1 MRESVRGGRYRDG
14 MTVRGSVARLVLVGI
29 AALAAA
35 CTSGGSDQP
44 QAGATQTAAAPTATS
59 SAASPT
65 PTPTPN
71 LPGGCDQMLP
81 FTDLDQALG
90 RPLFGQSRYVLGVAE
105 PSIGRTGRVTCQ
117 FGLAANGRG
126 PALLEV
132 GVSTYKDAD
141 SAASRVAATVAA
153 LRAGALSQK
162 TATVAG
168 QPATMI
174 GTKADYNLVVAQGDR
189 TVAVTLSRKL
199 AGVKLDSAAVGVA
212 ERVLAN
218 WGQ

>member
-1 MRESVRGGRYRDG
+1 MRRGRYGDR
-14 MTVRGSVARLVLVGI
+14 MTVRSSVARSGCVLVLVGI

-35 CTSGGSDQP
+35 CSSGGSARS
-44 QAGATQTAAAPTATS
+44 QAGATQTAAPTPTR
-59 SAASPT
+59 SAAAPT

-81 FTDLDQALG
+81 FTDLDHALG
-90 RPLFGQSRYVLGVAE
+90 RPLFGPSRYVLGVAE

-117 FGLAANGRG
+117 FGLQPNGRG
-126 PALLEV
+126 AAPLEV

-141 SAASRVAATVAA
+141 SANERVAATVAA
-153 LRAGALSQK
+153 LRSTATSQRS
-162 TATVAG
+162 ATVAG
-168 QPATMI
+168 QQAVLI
-174 GTKADYNLVVAQGDR
+174 GTKKDNNLVVAQGDR
-189 TVAVTLSRKL
+189 TVAVTIARTLHVAS
-199 AGVKLDSAAVGVA
+199 LDKAAVGVA

>member
-1 MRESVRGGRYRDG
+1 VCGGRYRDR
-14 MTVRGSVARLVLVGI
+14 MTVRGSVARLVLVGV
-29 AALAAA
+29 AALTAA
-35 CTSGGSDQP
+35 CTSGGSDQS
-44 QAGATQTAAAPTATS
+44 QAGASQTAAAPTATS

-71 LPGGCDQMLP
+71 LPAGCDQLLP

-90 RPLFGQSRYVLGVAE
+90 RPLFGQSRYVVGVAE
-105 PSIGRTGRVTCQ
+105 PKIGRTGRVTCQ

-141 SAASRVAATVAA
+141 SATDRIAATVAA
-153 LRAGALSQK
+153 LRANATSQK
-162 TATVAG
+162 TASVAG
-168 QPATMI
+168 QDATMI
-174 GTKADYNLVVAQGDR
+174 GTKTDYNLVVAQGDR

-199 AGVKLDSAAVGVA
+199 KGVKLDNAAVAVA

>member
-1 MRESVRGGRYRDG
+1 M
-14 MTVRGSVARLVLVGI
+14 LVGI

-35 CTSGGSDQP
+35 CSSGGSARS
-44 QAGATQTAAAPTATS
+44 QAGATQTAAPTPTG
-59 SAASPT
+59 SAAAPT

-81 FTDLDQALG
+81 FTDLDHALG
-90 RPLFGQSRYVLGVAE
+90 RPLFGPSRYVLGVAE

-117 FGLAANGRG
+117 FGLQPNGRG
-126 PALLEV
+126 AAPLEV

-141 SAASRVAATVAA
+141 SANERVAATVAA
-153 LRAGALSQK
+153 LRSTATSQRS
-162 TATVAG
+162 ATVAG
-168 QPATMI
+168 QQAVLI
-174 GTKADYNLVVAQGDR
+174 GTKKDNNLVVAQGDR
-189 TVAVTLSRKL
+189 TVAVTIARTLHVAS
-199 AGVKLDSAAVGVA
+199 LDKAAVGVA

>member
-1 MRESVRGGRYRDG
+1 MRRGRFGDR
-14 MTVRGSVARLVLVGI
+14 MTVRSSVARSGSVLVLVGI

-35 CTSGGSDQP
+35 CSSGGSARS
-44 QAGATQTAAAPTATS
+44 QAGATQTAAPTPTG
-59 SAASPT
+59 SAAAPT

-81 FTDLDQALG
+81 FTDLDHALG
-90 RPLFGQSRYVLGVAE
+90 RPLFGPSRYVLGVAE

-117 FGLAANGRG
+117 FGLQPNGRG
-126 PALLEV
+126 AAPLEV

-141 SAASRVAATVAA
+141 SANERVAATVAA
-153 LRAGALSQK
+153 LRSTATSQRS
-162 TATVAG
+162 ATVAG
-168 QPATMI
+168 QQAVLI
-174 GTKADYNLVVAQGDR
+174 GTKKDNNLVVAQGDR
-189 TVAVTLSRKL
+189 TVAVTIARTLHVAS
-199 AGVKLDSAAVGVA
+199 LDKAAVGVA

>member
-1 MRESVRGGRYRDG
+1 MRAGRYGDR

-29 AALAAA
+29 AALTAA
-35 CTSGGSDQP
+35 CTSGGSDQS
-44 QAGATQTAAAPTATS
+44 QAGATKTTAAPTATR

-81 FTDLDQALG
+81 FSDLDQALG
-90 RPLFGQSRYVLGVAE
+90 RPLFGQSRFVLGVAE

-126 PALLEV
+126 PAMLEV
-132 GVSTYKDAD
+132 GVSTYKDAA
-141 SAASRVAATVAA
+141 SAADRVAATVAA
-153 LRAGALSQK
+153 LRATATSQK

-168 QPATMI
+168 QDATMI
-174 GTKADYNLVVAQGDR
+174 GTKTDYNLVVAQDDR

-199 AGVKLDSAAVGVA
+199 TGVKLDTAAVAVA

-218 WGQ
+218 WGR

>member
-1 MRESVRGGRYRDG
+1 VCGGRYRDR
-14 MTVRGSVARLVLVGI
+14 MTVRGSVARLVLVGV
-29 AALAAA
+29 AALTAA
-35 CTSGGSDQP
+35 CTSGGSDQS
-44 QAGATQTAAAPTATS
+44 QAGASQTAAAPTATS
-59 SAASPT
+59 SATSPT

-71 LPGGCDQMLP
+71 LPAGCDQLLP

-90 RPLFGQSRYVLGVAE
+90 RPLFGQSRYVVGVAE
-105 PSIGRTGRVTCQ
+105 PKIGRTGRVTCQ

-141 SAASRVAATVAA
+141 SATDRIAATVAA
-153 LRAGALSQK
+153 LRANATSQK
-162 TATVAG
+162 TASVAG
-168 QPATMI
+168 QDATMI
-174 GTKADYNLVVAQGDR
+174 GTKTDYNLVVAQGDR

-199 AGVKLDSAAVGVA
+199 KGVKLDNAAVAVA

>member
-1 MRESVRGGRYRDG
+1 MRRGRYGDR
-14 MTVRGSVARLVLVGI
+14 MTVRSSVARSGCVLVLVGI

-35 CTSGGSDQP
+35 CSSGGSSRS
-44 QAGATQTAAAPTATS
+44 QAGATQTAAPTPTG
-59 SAASPT
+59 SAAAPT

-81 FTDLDQALG
+81 FTDLDHALG
-90 RPLFGQSRYVLGVAE
+90 RPLFGPSRYVLGVAE

-117 FGLAANGRG
+117 FGLQPNGRG
-126 PALLEV
+126 AAPLEV

-141 SAASRVAATVAA
+141 SANERVAATVAA
-153 LRAGALSQK
+153 LRSTATSQRS
-162 TATVAG
+162 ATVAG
-168 QPATMI
+168 QQAVLI
-174 GTKADYNLVVAQGDR
+174 GTKKDNNLVVAQGDR
-189 TVAVTLSRKL
+189 TVAVTIARTLHVAS
-199 AGVKLDSAAVGVA
+199 LDKAAVGVA

>member
-1 MRESVRGGRYRDG
+1 MRRGRYGDR
-14 MTVRGSVARLVLVGI
+14 MTVRSSVARSGCVLVLVGI

-35 CTSGGSDQP
+35 CSSGGSARS
-44 QAGATQTAAAPTATS
+44 QAGATQTAAPTPTR
-59 SAASPT
+59 SAAAPT

-81 FTDLDQALG
+81 FTDLDHALG
-90 RPLFGQSRYVLGVAE
+90 RPLFGPSRYVLGVAE

-117 FGLAANGRG
+117 CGLQPNGRG
-126 PALLEV
+126 AAPLEV

-141 SAASRVAATVAA
+141 SANERVAATVAA
-153 LRAGALSQK
+153 LRSTATSQRS
-162 TATVAG
+162 ATVAG
-168 QPATMI
+168 QQAVLI
-174 GTKADYNLVVAQGDR
+174 GTKKDNNLVVAQGDR
-189 TVAVTLSRKL
+189 TVAVTIARTLHVAS
-199 AGVKLDSAAVGVA
+199 LDKAAVGVA

>member
-1 MRESVRGGRYRDG
+1 MRRGRYGDR
-14 MTVRGSVARLVLVGI
+14 MTVRSSVARSGSVLVLVGI

-35 CTSGGSDQP
+35 CSSGGSARS
-44 QAGATQTAAAPTATS
+44 QAGATQTPAPTPTRSAAA
-59 SAASPT
+59 PT

-81 FTDLDQALG
+81 FTDLDHALG
-90 RPLFGQSRYVLGVAE
+90 RPLFGPSRYVLGVAE

-117 FGLAANGRG
+117 FGLQPNGRG
-126 PALLEV
+126 AAPLEV

-141 SAASRVAATVAA
+141 SANERVAATVAA
-153 LRAGALSQK
+153 LRSTATSQRS
-162 TATVAG
+162 ATVAG
-168 QPATMI
+168 QQAVLI
-174 GTKADYNLVVAQGDR
+174 GTKKDNNLVVAQGDR
-189 TVAVTLSRKL
+189 TVAVTIARTLHVAS
-199 AGVKLDSAAVGVA
+199 LDKAAVGVA

>member
-1 MRESVRGGRYRDG
+1 
-14 MTVRGSVARLVLVGI
+14 MTVRAAGLALVLLAGF
-29 AALAAA
+29 AAA

-44 QAGATQTAAAPTATS
+44 QAAASASSPPAAAGSS
-59 SAASPT
+59 SATPT

-71 LPGGCDQMLP
+71 LPGGCDQILP

-90 RPLFGQSRYVLGVAE
+90 RPLFGQTRFVKGVAE
-105 PSIGRTGRVTCQ
+105 PGIGRTGRVTCQ
-117 FGLAANGRG
+117 YGLAANGRG

-141 SAASRVAATVAA
+141 SAASRISASVAA
-153 LRAGALSQK
+153 LRANATSQK

-168 QPATMI
+168 QQATMV
-174 GTKADYNLVVAQGDR
+174 GTKTDYNLVVAQGDR

-199 AGVKLDSAAVGVA
+199 TGVKLDSAAVHVA
-212 ERVLAN
+212 DRVLAN

>member
-1 MRESVRGGRYRDG
+1 
-14 MTVRGSVARLVLVGI
+14 VLVGV
-29 AALAAA
+29 AALTAA
-35 CTSGGSDQP
+35 CTSGGSDQS
-44 QAGATQTAAAPTATS
+44 QAGASQTAAAPTATS

-71 LPGGCDQMLP
+71 LPAGCDQLLP

-90 RPLFGQSRYVLGVAE
+90 RPLFGQSRYVVGVAE
-105 PSIGRTGRVTCQ
+105 PKIGRTGRVTCQ

-141 SAASRVAATVAA
+141 SATDRIAATVAA
-153 LRAGALSQK
+153 LRANATSQK
-162 TATVAG
+162 TASVAG
-168 QPATMI
+168 QDATMI
-174 GTKADYNLVVAQGDR
+174 GTKTDYNLVVAQGDR

-199 AGVKLDSAAVGVA
+199 KGVKLDNAAVAVA

>member
-1 MRESVRGGRYRDG
+1 
-14 MTVRGSVARLVLVGI
+14 MTVRSSVARSGCVLVLVGI

-35 CTSGGSDQP
+35 CSSGGSARS
-44 QAGATQTAAAPTATS
+44 QAGATQTAAPTPTG
-59 SAASPT
+59 SAAAPT

-81 FTDLDQALG
+81 FTDLDHALG
-90 RPLFGQSRYVLGVAE
+90 RPLFGPSRYVLGVAE

-117 FGLAANGRG
+117 FGLQPNGRG
-126 PALLEV
+126 AAPLEV

-141 SAASRVAATVAA
+141 SANERVAATVAA
-153 LRAGALSQK
+153 LRSTATSQRS
-162 TATVAG
+162 ATVAG
-168 QPATMI
+168 EQAVLI
-174 GTKADYNLVVAQGDR
+174 GTKKDNNLVVAQGDR
-189 TVAVTLSRKL
+189 TVAVTIARTLHVAS
-199 AGVKLDSAAVGVA
+199 LDKAAVGVA

>member
-1 MRESVRGGRYRDG
+1 
-14 MTVRGSVARLVLVGI
+14 MTVRAAGLALVLLAG
-29 AALAAA
+29 LAAA

-44 QAGATQTAAAPTATS
+44 QAAASASSPPAAAGSS
-59 SAASPT
+59 SATPT

-71 LPGGCDQMLP
+71 LPGGCDQILP

-90 RPLFGQSRYVLGVAE
+90 RPLFGQTRFVKGVAE
-105 PSIGRTGRVTCQ
+105 PGIGRTGRVTCRY
-117 FGLAANGRG
+117 GLAANGRG

-141 SAASRVAATVAA
+141 SAAERIAATVAA
-153 LRAGALSQK
+153 LRGSATSQK
-162 TATVAG
+162 IATVAG
-168 QPATMI
+168 QQATMI

-189 TVAVTLSRKL
+189 TVAITLSRKL
-199 AGVKLDSAAVGVA
+199 TGVKLDTAAVQVA
-212 ERVLAN
+212 DRVLAN

>member
-1 MRESVRGGRYRDG
+1 MRRGRYGDR
-14 MTVRGSVARLVLVGI
+14 MTVRSSVARSGRVLALVGI
-29 AALAAA
+29 AALTAA
-35 CTSGGSDQP
+35 CSSGGSDRS
-44 QAGATQTAAAPTATS
+44 QAGATQTAAAPTPTG
-59 SAASPT
+59 SAAAPT

-90 RPLFGQSRYVLGVAE
+90 RPLFGPSRYVLGVAE

-117 FGLAANGRG
+117 FGLQPNGRG
-126 PALLEV
+126 GAPLEV

-141 SAASRVAATVAA
+141 SANERVAATVAA
-153 LRAGALSQK
+153 LRSAATSQRS
-162 TATVAG
+162 ATVAG
-168 QPATMI
+168 QQAVLI
-174 GTKADYNLVVAQGDR
+174 GTKKDNNLVVAQGDR
-189 TVAVTLSRKL
+189 TVAVTIARTLHVAS
-199 AGVKLDSAAVGVA
+199 LDKAAVGVA

>member
-1 MRESVRGGRYRDG
+1 
-14 MTVRGSVARLVLVGI
+14 MTVRSSVARSGCVLVLVGI

-35 CTSGGSDQP
+35 CSSGGSARS
-44 QAGATQTAAAPTATS
+44 QAGATQTAAPTPTG
-59 SAASPT
+59 SAAAPT

-81 FTDLDQALG
+81 FTDLDHALG
-90 RPLFGQSRYVLGVAE
+90 RPLFGPSRYVLGVAE

-117 FGLAANGRG
+117 FGLQPNGRG
-126 PALLEV
+126 AAPLEV

-141 SAASRVAATVAA
+141 SANERVAATVAA
-153 LRAGALSQK
+153 LRSTATSQRS
-162 TATVAG
+162 ATVAG
-168 QPATMI
+168 QQAVLI
-174 GTKADYNLVVAQGDR
+174 GTKKDNNLVVAQGDR
-189 TVAVTLSRKL
+189 TVAVTIARTLHVAS
-199 AGVKLDSAAVGVA
+199 LDKAAVGVA

>member
-1 MRESVRGGRYRDG
+1 
-14 MTVRGSVARLVLVGI
+14 MTVRGSGARLVLVGI
-29 AALAAA
+29 AAITAA

-44 QAGATQTAAAPTATS
+44 QAGAAGTSAPPAATS

-65 PTPTPN
+65 PTPTPD

-90 RPLFGQSRYVLGVAE
+90 RPLFGQSRFVLGVAQ
-105 PSIGRTGRVTCQ
+105 PAIGRTGRVTCQ
-117 FGLAANGRG
+117 YGLAANGRG

-132 GVSTYKDAD
+132 GVSTYKDAG
-141 SAASRVAATVAA
+141 SATSRVSATVAA
-153 LRAGALSQK
+153 LRSAATSQK

-168 QPATMI
+168 QQATMI
-174 GTKADYNLVVAQGDR
+174 GTKSDYNLVVAQGDR

-199 AGVKLDSAAVGVA
+199 TGVKLDNAAVAVA

>member
-1 MRESVRGGRYRDG
+1 MRRGRYGDR
-14 MTVRGSVARLVLVGI
+14 MTVRSSVARSGSVLVLVGI

-35 CTSGGSDQP
+35 CSSGGSARS
-44 QAGATQTAAAPTATS
+44 QAGATQTAAPTPTG
-59 SAASPT
+59 SAAAPT

-81 FTDLDQALG
+81 FTDLDHALG
-90 RPLFGQSRYVLGVAE
+90 RPLFGPSRYVLGVAE

-117 FGLAANGRG
+117 FGLQPNGRG
-126 PALLEV
+126 AAPLEV

-141 SAASRVAATVAA
+141 SANERVAATVAA
-153 LRAGALSQK
+153 LRSTATSQRS
-162 TATVAG
+162 ATVAG
-168 QPATMI
+168 EQAVLI
-174 GTKADYNLVVAQGDR
+174 GTKKDNNLVVAQGDR
-189 TVAVTLSRKL
+189 TVAVTIARTLHVAS
-199 AGVKLDSAAVGVA
+199 LDKAAVGVA

>member
-153 LRAGALSQK
+153 LRAGATSQK
-162 TATVAG
+162 TARRW
-168 QPATMI
+168 PA
-174 GTKADYNLVVAQGDR
+174 
-189 TVAVTLSRKL
+189 SR
-199 AGVKLDSAAVGVA
+199 
-212 ERVLAN
+212 RP
-218 WGQ
+218 

>member
-1 MRESVRGGRYRDG
+1 
-14 MTVRGSVARLVLVGI
+14 MTVRSSVARSGSVLVLVGI

-35 CTSGGSDQP
+35 CSSGGSARS
-44 QAGATQTAAAPTATS
+44 QAGATQTAAPTPTG
-59 SAASPT
+59 SAAAPT

-81 FTDLDQALG
+81 FTDLDHALG
-90 RPLFGQSRYVLGVAE
+90 RPLFGPSRYVLGVAE

-117 FGLAANGRG
+117 FGLQPNGRG
-126 PALLEV
+126 AAPLEV

-141 SAASRVAATVAA
+141 SANERVAATVAA
-153 LRAGALSQK
+153 LRSTATSQRS
-162 TATVAG
+162 ATVAG
-168 QPATMI
+168 EQAVLI
-174 GTKADYNLVVAQGDR
+174 GTKKDNNLVVAQGDR
-189 TVAVTLSRKL
+189 TVAVTIARTLHVAS
-199 AGVKLDSAAVGVA
+199 LDKAAVGVA

>member
-1 MRESVRGGRYRDG
+1 MRRGRYGDR
-14 MTVRGSVARLVLVGI
+14 MTVRSSVARSGSVLVLVGI

-35 CTSGGSDQP
+35 CSSGGSARS
-44 QAGATQTAAAPTATS
+44 QAGATQTATPTPTG
-59 SAASPT
+59 SAAAPT

-81 FTDLDQALG
+81 FTDLDHALG
-90 RPLFGQSRYVLGVAE
+90 RPLFGPSRYVLGVAE

-117 FGLAANGRG
+117 FGLQPNGRG
-126 PALLEV
+126 AAPLEV

-141 SAASRVAATVAA
+141 SANERVAATVAA
-153 LRAGALSQK
+153 LRSTATSQRS
-162 TATVAG
+162 ATVAG
-168 QPATMI
+168 QQAVLI
-174 GTKADYNLVVAQGDR
+174 GTKKDNNLVVAQGDR
-189 TVAVTLSRKL
+189 TVAVTIARTLHVAS
-199 AGVKLDSAAVGVA
+199 LDKAAVGVA

>member
-1 MRESVRGGRYRDG
+1 M
-14 MTVRGSVARLVLVGI
+14 LVGI

-35 CTSGGSDQP
+35 CSSGGSARS
-44 QAGATQTAAAPTATS
+44 QAGATQTATPTPTG
-59 SAASPT
+59 SAAAPT

-81 FTDLDQALG
+81 FTDLDHALG
-90 RPLFGQSRYVLGVAE
+90 RPLFGPSRYVLGVAE

-117 FGLAANGRG
+117 FGLQPNGRG
-126 PALLEV
+126 AAPLEV

-141 SAASRVAATVAA
+141 SANERVAATVAA
-153 LRAGALSQK
+153 LRSTATSQRS
-162 TATVAG
+162 ATVAG
-168 QPATMI
+168 QQAVLI
-174 GTKADYNLVVAQGDR
+174 GTKKDNNLVVAQGDR
-189 TVAVTLSRKL
+189 TVAVTIARTLHVAS
-199 AGVKLDSAAVGVA
+199 LDKAAVGVA

>member
-1 MRESVRGGRYRDG
+1 MHVRRVRPAAGGRDPDRRRADRDQLG
-14 MTVRGSVARLVLVGI
+14 RVADPD
-29 AALAAA
+29 A
-35 CTSGGSDQP
+35 D
-44 QAGATQTAAAPTATS
+44 
-59 SAASPT
+59 
-65 PTPTPN
+65 PN

-141 SAASRVAATVAA
+141 SAASRVSATVAA
-153 LRAGALSQK
+153 LRAGATSQK

>member
-1 MRESVRGGRYRDG
+1 MRRGRYGDR
-14 MTVRGSVARLVLVGI
+14 MTVRSSVARSGSVLVLVGI

-35 CTSGGSDQP
+35 CSSGGSARS
-44 QAGATQTAAAPTATS
+44 QAGATQTAAPTPTG
-59 SAASPT
+59 SAAAPT

-81 FTDLDQALG
+81 FTDLDHALG
-90 RPLFGQSRYVLGVAE
+90 RPLFGPSRYVLGVAE

-117 FGLAANGRG
+117 FGLQPNGHGAA
-126 PALLEV
+126 ALEV

-141 SAASRVAATVAA
+141 SANERVAATVAA
-153 LRAGALSQK
+153 LRSTATSQRS
-162 TATVAG
+162 ATVAG
-168 QPATMI
+168 QQAVLI
-174 GTKADYNLVVAQGDR
+174 GTKKDNNLVVAQGDR
-189 TVAVTLSRKL
+189 TVAVTIARTLHVAS
-199 AGVKLDSAAVGVA
+199 LDKAAVGVA

>member
-1 MRESVRGGRYRDG
+1 
-14 MTVRGSVARLVLVGI
+14 VLVGI

-35 CTSGGSDQP
+35 CSSGGSARS
-44 QAGATQTAAAPTATS
+44 QAGATQTAAPTPTG
-59 SAASPT
+59 SAAAPT

-81 FTDLDQALG
+81 FTDLDHALG
-90 RPLFGQSRYVLGVAE
+90 RPLFGPSRYVLGVAE

-117 FGLAANGRG
+117 FGLQPNGRG
-126 PALLEV
+126 AAPLEV

-141 SAASRVAATVAA
+141 SANERVAATVAA
-153 LRAGALSQK
+153 LRSTATSQRS
-162 TATVAG
+162 ATVAG
-168 QPATMI
+168 QQAVLI
-174 GTKADYNLVVAQGDR
+174 GTKKDNNLVVAQGDR
-189 TVAVTLSRKL
+189 TVAVTIARTLHVAS
-199 AGVKLDSAAVGVA
+199 LDKAAVGVA